1 MLVDVG
7 WHSYIKLLI
16 GVIIPLTVVH
26 TCCEIMYGLKD
37 ILDNLYFIY
46 IFFLCV
52 CHIGDN
58 FKKYMLV
65 CGLLF
70 QLFPLIILLSWFL

>member
-37 ILDNLYFIY
+37 ILDNLYILYIY
-46 IFFLCV
+46 IFSMCMP
-52 CHIGDN
+52 
-58 FKKYMLV
+58 YR
-65 CGLLF
+65 
-70 QLFPLIILLSWFL
+70 

>member
-26 TCCEIMYGLKD
+26 TCCEIMYGLEDTLDKYSLY
-37 ILDNLYFIY
+37 ILYIY
-46 IFFLCV
+46 FFLCV
-52 CHIGDN
+52 CYIDN
-58 FKKYMLV
+58 SFKKYMLV
-65 CGLLF
+65 CGL
-70 QLFPLIILLSWFL
+70 